1 MRKTLVAVVVG
12 LEVVS
17 DSDIDRFRAVVVEEF
32 SVVGFSDSNGGSVA
46 VGCELI
52 DNLAGT
58 HTGDG
63 AHTVESVSEGL
74 TVEDFA
80 EDIELFD

>member
-1 MRKTLVAVVVG
+1 M
-12 LEVVS
+12 
-17 DSDIDRFRAVVVEEF
+17 
-32 SVVGFSDSNGGSVA
+32 GFSDSNGGSVA

>member
-1 MRKTLVAVVVG
+1 M
-12 LEVVS
+12 
-17 DSDIDRFRAVVVEEF
+17 
-32 SVVGFSDSNGGSVA
+32 GFSDSDGGSVA
-46 VGCELI
+46 VGREFI

>member
-1 MRKTLVAVVVG
+1 M
-12 LEVVS
+12 
-17 DSDIDRFRAVVVEEF
+17 
-32 SVVGFSDSNGGSVA
+32 GFSDSDGGSVA
-46 VGCELI
+46 VGSELI

-63 AHTVESVSEGL
+63 AHTVEGVSEGL
-74 TVEDFA
+74 TVEGFT